1 MAIDWKDA
9 LAGLKNQLPQEEN
22 PAPETDAAAEAPEA
36 GPQKEPLRVVL
47 DKKGRKG
54 KAATIIEGFLCSD
67 EELLD
72 MARLLK
78 QTIGV
83 GGSARDGEILLQGD
97 WRERCAEILRQKGF
111 KVKII

>member
-1 MAIDWKDA
+1 MALDWKDA
-9 LAGLKNQLPQEEN
+9 LSGLKDTLPQDDT
-22 PAPETDAAAEAPEA
+22 PCDDTDTAAAPA

-72 MARLLK
+72 MARQLK

-97 WRERCAEILRQKGF
+97 WRERCATILRD
-111 KVKII
+111 